1 MSSDPTAVVRRAYEA
16 FERRDLDAGLDDL
29 SPEVELV
36 DPDLPEG
43 GTFHGPA
50 GVRRFLENWVQAFSD
65 LTIEIERMET
75 AGDRVAVLLHQHGTS
90 TSGVPVELRDGHVW
104 TVTDGRIQRIEL
116 FLTHEAALAA
126 L

>member
-1 MSSDPTAVVRRAYEA
+1 MASDAVALVRSKYEA
-16 FERRDLDAGLDDL
+16 FEQGDLDSGLRDLAQDA
-29 SPEVELV
+29 ELV

-50 GVRRFLENWVQAFSD
+50 GIRRFVENWFGAFSD
-65 LTIEIERMET
+65 LTIEIERIE
-75 AGDRVAVLLHQHGTS
+75 AKGDRVAVMLHQRGMS
-90 TSGVPVELRDGHVW
+90 ASGVPVELRDGHVW
-104 TVTDGRIQRIEL
+104 TVVGGQIQRIEL